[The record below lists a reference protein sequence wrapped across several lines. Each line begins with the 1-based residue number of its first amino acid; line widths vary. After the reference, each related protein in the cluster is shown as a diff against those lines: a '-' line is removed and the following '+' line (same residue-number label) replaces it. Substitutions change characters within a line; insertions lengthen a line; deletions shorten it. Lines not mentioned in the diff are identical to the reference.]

1 MTFVQLEYIVAV
13 DTYRHFAR
21 AAKQCFVTQPTL
33 SMQIHKLEKE
43 LGIKIFDRDKQPV
56 LPTQAGI
63 EIISQARQIL
73 SQRDTMEDLIQ
84 TRKGVISGE
93 LKIGIIPTL
102 APYLLPLF
110 VQTFTKKFPLVKL
123 IVNELTTEFI
133 MLRLREGRIDAGI
146 LVTPL
151 QVNGIKEDVLFYEEL
166 VAYVS
171 KNSAAYKKNY
181 VLAKDI
187 DPAKLWLLE
196 EGHCFRSQIVNLCEL
211 QKVSKEGSHFEY
223 EAGSIETLRRMVDL
237 NDGITI
243 IPELATFDMTAKQQ
257 NHLRHFK
264 HPAPV
269 REVSIVVH
277 RDYVKKKLIEVLR
290 KEILAAVPE
299 KIKKNKTQNVV
310 LVSISD

>member
-13 DTYRHFAR
+13 DTHRHFAK
-21 AAKQCFVTQPTL
+21 AAKHCFVTQPTL
-33 SMQIHKLEKE
+33 SMQIHKLERE
-43 LGIKIFDRDKQPV
+43 LGTKIFDRNKQPV
-56 LPTQAGI
+56 LPTQAGV
-63 EIISQARQIL
+63 EIITQARQIL
-73 SQRDTMEDLIQ
+73 MQRNTMEDIIQ
-84 TRKGVISGE
+84 TKKGVISGE

-110 VQTFTKKFPLVKL
+110 VQTFTKQYPLVKL
-123 IVNELTTEFI
+123 VVNELTTEYI
-133 MLRLREGRIDAGI
+133 LLRLREGRIDAGI

-151 QVNGIKEDVLFYEEL
+151 HANGINEDVLFYEEM

-171 KNSAAYKKNY
+171 KTNAAYKKNY

-187 DPAKLWLLE
+187 DPTKLWLLE
-196 EGHCFRSQIVNLCEL
+196 EGHCFRSQVFNLCEL
-211 QKVSKEGSHFEY
+211 QKSSKEGTHFEY

-243 IPELATFDMTAKQQ
+243 MPELATFDMTAKQQ

-264 HPAPV
+264 YPAPV

-277 RDYVKKKLIEVLR
+277 RDYVKKRLIEVL
-290 KEILAAVPE
+290 KKTILSAVPD
-299 KIKKNKTQNVV
+299 KVKKNKPRNIVEV
-310 LVSISD
+310 

>member
-13 DTYRHFAR
+13 DTYRHFAK

-33 SMQIHKLEKE
+33 SMQIHKLEKA
-43 LGIKIFDRDKQPV
+43 LGIKIFDRNKQPV
-56 LPTQAGI
+56 LPTQAGA
-63 EIISQARQIL
+63 EIILHARQIL
-73 SQRDTMEDLIQ
+73 SQRDTMEDIIQ
-84 TRKGVISGE
+84 TKKGIISGQ

-110 VQTFTKKFPLVKL
+110 VQSFARQYPLVRL
-123 IVNELTTEFI
+123 SVNELTTEYI
-133 MLRLREGRIDAGI
+133 LMRLREGRIDAGI

-151 QVNGIKEDVLFYEEL
+151 HENGIKEDVLFYEEM

-171 KNSAAYKKNY
+171 KTNAAYKKNY

-187 DPAKLWLLE
+187 DPEKLWLLE

-211 QKVSKEGSHFEY
+211 KKSSKEGHHFEY

-237 NDGITI
+237 DDGITI
-243 IPELATFDMTAKQQ
+243 MPELAVFDMTSKQL

-277 RDYVKKKLIEVLR
+277 RDYVKKKLVEVLK
-290 KEILAAVPE
+290 KEILASIPE
-299 KIKKNKTQNVV
+299 KIKKNKGQNIVEV
-310 LVSISD
+310 